1 VQQSNNNDRIDQEG
15 IRKFVPKSMKI
26 VFLITQE
33 RHEFK
38 NQQMVAARFQN
49 VSKLGP
55 GESPVRFL
63 SFVKQKKVSPAYTHR
78 HTQFTLQAYPLSER
92 YKAYPLSIRLFMLRK
107 KKDQEISIQCT
118 LHLLHIFF
126 LRIQIKWAFLK
137 KKNKI
142 SY

>member
-1 VQQSNNNDRIDQEG
+1 MNLRISKWSRLAFKMYQNLG
-15 IRKFVPKSMKI
+15 LGNHRSGF
-26 VFLITQE
+26 FLLLN
-33 RHEFK
+33 K
-38 NQQMVAARFQN
+38 
-49 VSKLGP
+49 
-55 GESPVRFL
+55 
-63 SFVKQKKVSPAYTHR
+63 KKVSPAYTHR